1 MTITLQRIATYV
13 LLAVLG
19 AALILACGKLLH
31 VAVPAQGE
39 YYYSGY
45 LRNCYTAIT
54 AIVLLMAGLLI
65 GLFNTVHPLGAGIAL
80 ISVFPLTA
88 VYEATLYRGSH
99 NLIPFELAVY
109 AFFSVPAIAGALAGR
124 FIKKRITTTHH
135 H

>member
-13 LLAVLG
+13 LLVVLG
-19 AALILACGKLLH
+19 AALILACGKLQH
-31 VAVPAQGE
+31 VSVPAQGE

-45 LRNCYTAIT
+45 LRNSYALIT
-54 AIVLLMAGLLI
+54 ATVLLIAGLFI
-65 GLFNTVHPLGAGIAL
+65 GLRTGLKPVISGLAL
-80 ISVFPLTA
+80 IFIFPLTA

-109 AFFSVPAIAGALAGR
+109 AFFSIPAIAGALAGR
-124 FIKKRITTTHH
+124 FIQTRKGTTHH